1 MIFGTPSTGRTHSGS
16 TPCVVQ
22 IIDRLNVGGP
32 TPYVCQITR
41 GLKRLGY
48 TAHLTRGRVARG
60 ESEMVE
66 VIRDSGVEPIDIPEL
81 GRSISPWK
89 DACAFHALY
98 RLLRET
104 RPQLVHTHKS
114 KAGVLGRFAARLAG
128 VPVVVHSFHGHPFHG
143 YFSRWQS
150 ALIVI
155 AERLLAHATDT
166 IVAVSRQQREEL
178 LQYRVAPRSRIQA
191 IPLGFDL
198 SPFLDPQRVDSTF
211 RADIGCPPDAPLVGV
226 VGRLAP
232 IKAIDQF
239 LKAARIVADRIPDV
253 RFVIVGDGECRSDLE
268 ALAAEL
274 EIEHQVTFAGF
285 RRDVDRIYAALD
297 LTVLSSYNEGMPVSL
312 IEAISSGCYV
322 VSTRVGGVEDLVD
335 TDGVGVTVPP
345 GQPDDLAEAVV
356 DALDRKCQVSEP
368 HRRRVGYQYGI
379 DRLMSDLSRLYE
391 RLLLRANVRKV
402 PDVQVT
408 GG

>member
-1 MIFGTPSTGRTHSGS
+1 M
-16 TPCVVQ
+16 
-22 IIDRLNVGGP
+22 
-32 TPYVCQITR
+32 
-41 GLKRLGY
+41 
-48 TAHLTRGRVARG
+48 
-60 ESEMVE
+60 
-66 VIRDSGVEPIDIPEL
+66 
-81 GRSISPWK
+81 
-89 DACAFHALY
+89 
-98 RLLRET
+98 
-104 RPQLVHTHKS
+104 
-114 KAGVLGRFAARLAG
+114 
-128 VPVVVHSFHGHPFHG
+128 
-143 YFSRWQS
+143 
-150 ALIVI
+150 
-155 AERLLAHATDT
+155 
-166 IVAVSRQQREEL
+166 
-178 LQYRVAPRSRIQA
+178 
-191 IPLGFDL
+191 
-198 SPFLDPQRVDSTF
+198 
-211 RADIGCPPDAPLVGV
+211 
-226 VGRLAP
+226 
-232 IKAIDQF
+232 
-239 LKAARIVADRIPDV
+239 

-274 EIEHQVTFAGF
+274 EIAHQVPFAGF

-379 DRLMSDLSRLYE
+379 DRLMSDLNRLYE